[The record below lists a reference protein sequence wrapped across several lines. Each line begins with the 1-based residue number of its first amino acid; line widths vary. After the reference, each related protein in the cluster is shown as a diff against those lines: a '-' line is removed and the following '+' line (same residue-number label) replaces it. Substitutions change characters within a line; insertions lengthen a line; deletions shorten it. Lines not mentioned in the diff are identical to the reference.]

1 MNPDEV
7 ILCIFKDHYT
17 VFHNSLGNTTVV
29 FTAEVSLTQHVYI
42 APEAHFLSSLVEKE
56 SS

>member
-42 APEAHFLSSLVEKE
+42 VPEAHFLSSLVEKE
-56 SS
+56 RS